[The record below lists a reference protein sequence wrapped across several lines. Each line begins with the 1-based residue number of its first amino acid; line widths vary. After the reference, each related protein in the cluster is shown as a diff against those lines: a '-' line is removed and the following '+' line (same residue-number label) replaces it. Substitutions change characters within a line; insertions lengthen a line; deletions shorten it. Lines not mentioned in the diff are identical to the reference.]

1 LGGFLLRGLFLVFE
15 ILKTDGWGGFL
26 SGVGLG
32 SAETGLRSQGS
43 SGKGELSRCALGEGL
58 IASNARCGPIPLPPG
73 DREGRGASPWVGFIF
88 GVVLDDSGVFAM
100 GFCGSFRA
108 VWNRVDGENERVER
122 RFFSLP
128 WSSREWVILKFFGKV
143 L

>member
-1 LGGFLLRGLFLVFE
+1 MG
-15 ILKTDGWGGFL
+15 
-26 SGVGLG
+26 GVGFCLG
-32 SAETGLRSQGS
+32 LGWAPRERACARREAWGRESFRAD
-43 SGKGELSRCALGEGL
+43 ALGEGL

-73 DREGRGASPWVGFIF
+73 DREGRGASPWVGFIL

-100 GFCGSFRA
+100 GFCGSFRE
-108 VWNRVDGENERVER
+108 VWNRVDGENESVER

-128 WSSREWVILKFFGKV
+128 WSSCEWGVLKFFGKV

>member
-1 LGGFLLRGLFLVFE
+1 M
-15 ILKTDGWGGFL
+15 

-32 SAETGLRSQGS
+32 SAGTGLRSQGS
-43 SGKGELSRCALGEGL
+43 SGKGELSRCALREGL
-58 IASNARCGPIPLPPG
+58 IASNACCGPIPLPPG
-73 DREGRGASPWVGFIF
+73 DRESRGASPWVGFIL

-128 WSSREWVILKFFGKV
+128 WSSPKWGILKFFGKV